1 MKQNVQG
8 TYLTRFG
15 RCLNRRLAFL
25 QFHDRLLNVV
35 VVVQQVN
42 DHLAEKQVSHQKARK
57 GNMANCL
64 FQEFIVAHKYRAI
77 TC

>member
-8 TYLTRFG
+8 TYLTMFG
-15 RCLNRRLAFL
+15 MRLNRRLAFL
-25 QFHDRLLNVV
+25 QFHDRLLEVV

-42 DHLAEKQVSHQKARK
+42 DHLAEKQVGYQKAGK

-64 FQEFIVAHKYRAI
+64 FQEFY
-77 TC
+77 